1 MPRSPGVMR
10 PCAVTAVASVI
21 TSPAPPTA
29 RDPRCTRC
37 QSWANP
43 SSLEYSHMGETAMRL
58 RRVTPR
64 IVSGEKRFGSAVI
77 FLSMND
83 ASPRLNDVGDV
94 FAVRRSDANADGEE
108 GKLRMRVMSA
118 MKLRDRFRVHVSGFG
133 FDQDS
138 FLEMR
143 LEDSLQHDEEGRAVV
158 AVPVGVAAERDLGVI
173 DLDFDL
179 RVARYRGKK
188 LIKQNIAMQFLAQ
201 LGVATQLKFEVWIVV
216 VEG

>member
-1 MPRSPGVMR
+1 MR

-64 IVSGEKRFGSAVI
+64 IVSGEKRLGSSVI
-77 FLSMND
+77 FVSRLFLS
-83 ASPRLNDVGDV
+83 PWLNDVGDV
-94 FAVRRSDANADGEE
+94 LAVRRRDANADAEK
-108 GKLRMRVMSA
+108 GKLRVRVVSA
-118 MKLRDRFRVHVSGFG
+118 VKLRDRLRVHVSGFG

-138 FLEMR
+138 FLEMG
-143 LEDSLQHDEEGRAVV
+143 LEDALQHDKEGRAVM
-158 AVPVGVAAERDLGVI
+158 AVPVGVAAGRDLGVI
-173 DLDFDL
+173 DLNLDL
-179 RVARYRGKK
+179 RVARYG
-188 LIKQNIAMQFLAQ
+188 
-201 LGVATQLKFEVWIVV
+201 
-216 VEG
+216 

>member
-1 MPRSPGVMR
+1 MR

-64 IVSGEKRFGSAVI
+64 IVSGEKRLGSAVI
-77 FLSMND
+77 FFSMKD

-94 FAVRRSDANADGEE
+94 LAVRRSDANADAEE
-108 GKLRMRVMSA
+108 GKFRMRVMPA
-118 MKLRDRFRVHVSGFG
+118 VKLRDRFRVHVSGHG
-133 FDQDS
+133 FDQES
-138 FLEMR
+138 FLEIG
-143 LEDSLQHDEEGRAVV
+143 LEDALQHDEEGRAVM
-158 AVPVGVAAERDLGVI
+158 AVPVSVAARRNLGVI
-173 DLDFDL
+173 DLNLDL
-179 RVARYRGKK
+179 P
-188 LIKQNIAMQFLAQ
+188 
-201 LGVATQLKFEVWIVV
+201 
-216 VEG
+216 